1 MSALLSLA
9 EYEEIISQLSLP
21 TKAFINGEFVDAK
34 EGNTYVSINPANGKS
49 LAQIAACKKEDV
61 DNAVSSAKA
70 AFEAGVWSSLTPT
83 ERKEILL
90 KFADLIEENATELAV
105 MEALESGKPIR
116 ECVLTDLP
124 ETLACTRW
132 HAEAADK
139 LYDQLAPN
147 QHGATGMIVREP
159 CGVVAAI
166 LPWNFPLMMLGWKLA
181 PALASG
187 NSVVVKPSEE
197 TSMTTLRLAQLAKE
211 AGIPDGVFNVV
222 TGYGADVG
230 KPLGLHPDVQV
241 ISFTGS
247 TATGRK
253 LLEYASRSNLKRII
267 LECGG
272 KSPSVVLEDAENLD
286 DVAEHIVYA
295 ALWNMGQNCTANS
308 RVIVHQS
315 VKVELTRKILTAL
328 SGWITG
334 DPMNPSNQLGAII
347 NRRQFDKIL
356 GYIENAKSQGATLLT
371 GGKALS
377 MKEGLFI
384 EPTLFDK
391 VTPDMNIAQ
400 EEIFGP
406 VFCLIEAESDEQA
419 IEIANN
425 SCYGL
430 QASLYTS
437 HGKKAQRYAKQLQA
451 GTVSVNT
458 YAEGDITT
466 PFGGYKL
473 SGFGGRDNSLQAH
486 DQYTETKTIWF
497 DLSD

>member
-1 MSALLSLA
+1 MSALLTHA
-9 EYEEIISQLSLP
+9 QYQDIAKQLILP
-21 TKAFINGEFVDAK
+21 TQAFINGEFTPAL
-34 EGNTYVSINPANGKS
+34 EGNEYISTNPATGEVI
-49 LAQIAACKKEDV
+49 AHMAACTRKDV
-61 DNAVSSAKA
+61 DVAVSAAKT
-70 AFEAGVWSSLTPT
+70 AFESGVWSGLAPT
-83 ERKEILL
+83 QRKEVLL
-90 KFADLIEENATELAV
+90 KFADLLEENATELAV

-124 ETLACTRW
+124 ETIACTRW
-132 HAEAADK
+132 HAEATDK
-139 LYDQLAPN
+139 IYDQLTPN
-147 QHGATGMIVREP
+147 QSGATGMIVREP

-166 LPWNFPLMMLGWKLA
+166 LPWNFPLMMVGWKLA

-197 TSMTTLRLAQLAKE
+197 TSMTTLRLAELAKE
-211 AGIPDGVFNVV
+211 AGIPDGVLNVV
-222 TGYGADVG
+222 TGFGADVG
-230 KPLGLHPDVQV
+230 EALGLHQDVEV

-253 LLEYASRSNLKRII
+253 LLTYSAQSNLKRIV

-286 DVAEHIVYA
+286 EVAQNIVYA

-308 RVIVHQS
+308 RVIVH
-315 VKVELTRKILTAL
+315 KALKAELTRKLL
-328 SGWITG
+328 GELDNWSTG
-334 DPMNPSNQLGAII
+334 EPMNPENHLGAII

-356 GYIENAKSQGATLLT
+356 GYIESAKSQGAKLLF
-371 GGKALS
+371 GGKAISLND
-377 MKEGLFI
+377 GLFI
-384 EPTLFDK
+384 EPTLFDN
-391 VTPDMNIAQ
+391 VTPDMAIAQ

-406 VFCLIEAESDEQA
+406 VFCVIEASSDEEA
-419 IEIANN
+419 INIAND

-430 QASLYTS
+430 QASLYTA
-437 HGKKAQRYAKQLQA
+437 HGKKAQRFAKQLKA
-451 GTVSVNT
+451 GTVSVNA

-497 DLSD
+497 DLS